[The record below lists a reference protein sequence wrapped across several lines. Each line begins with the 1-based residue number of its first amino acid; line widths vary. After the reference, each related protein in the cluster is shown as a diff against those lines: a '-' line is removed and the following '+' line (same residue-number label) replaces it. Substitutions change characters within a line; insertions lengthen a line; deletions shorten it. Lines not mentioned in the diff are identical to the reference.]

1 MRPAAPFGSR
11 KLCLVLVLATFAISR
26 CIYYWMGVRFD
37 PENLDFYWQII
48 DPALLSGDLWRSLFY
63 LRAQLPGFN
72 FYLGSMMH
80 LFPGHLTA
88 AFHATYLLL
97 GLVLGICLFLLLDR
111 LRLSRPVALLITV
124 TCIVSPVTVLYE
136 NWLFYEYPLA
146 VLFCVSALFLHRY
159 ASSHHRLDGI
169 VFFTSL
175 LLIALLRVI
184 YHFLWFWIIV
194 AVLVYV
200 LPKCRRR
207 TLLCAAAPGAVLS
220 LVYLK
225 SLILFGLFLPGS
237 DVYGA
242 INLAYMTRFTLPQE
256 ALASM
261 VAKGAVSPILLHDFE
276 DEELLQA
283 VPLPPKTGIPIL
295 DQRLKSNGNINM
307 DSLWMEAVGRQL
319 HKDGLALLRA
329 HPEAT
334 LETISGSVGLY
345 FLPADAG
352 FPFVSGP
359 SANRELLS
367 PFLKVF
373 DLVVSGKDPSNDYA
387 FFSYLTIPILL
398 GFGFWRS
405 RRWLKTALPNHA
417 RQSTAAQPS
426 GCDVQNE
433 NSSTEPRASARGPI
447 GGFGQQTELGFVPR
461 WLRRAVRRPRGN
473 PLDLTIV
480 FAFGNIAYLSA
491 VVVFTVYMDQNRYR
505 FEVFPLFVVLL
516 GALIGFA
523 TSRCRA
529 LWSARKKSETD

>member
-1 MRPAAPFGSR
+1 MRPEVLFSSR
-11 KLCLVLVLATFAISR
+11 KLCLFLVLAIFVGSR

-48 DPALLSGDLWRSLFY
+48 DPVLLRDDLWRSLFY

-72 FYLGSMMH
+72 LYLGSMIL
-80 LFPGHLTA
+80 LFPSHLTA
-88 AFHATYLLL
+88 AFHVTYLVL
-97 GLVLGICLFLLLDR
+97 GLVLSICLFLLLDR
-111 LRLSRPVALLITV
+111 LRLSRLVALLITV
-124 TCIVSPVTVLYE
+124 VCIMSPVTVLYE

-146 VLFCVSALFLHRY
+146 VLFCVAALFLHRY

-175 LLIALLRVI
+175 VLIALLRVI
-184 YHFLWFWIIV
+184 YHLLWFWMIV

-207 TLLCAAAPGAVLS
+207 TFLCAAAPGAVLS
-220 LVYLK
+220 LIYLK
-225 SLILFGLFLPGS
+225 SVILFGLFVPGT

-242 INLAYMTRFTLPQE
+242 INLAYLTAFSLPQE
-256 ALASM
+256 TLAGM
-261 VAKGAVSPILLHDFE
+261 ADEGAISPILLHE
-276 DEELLQA
+276 LEEEELVHV

-295 DQRLKSNGNINM
+295 DQRLKSTGTVNM
-307 DSLWMEAVGRQL
+307 DSLWMAAAGRQI

-334 LETISGSVGLY
+334 LETIEGSVGRY

-359 SANRELLS
+359 CANREILS

-373 DLVVSGKDPSNDYA
+373 DLLVSGKDPGGDSA
-387 FFSYLTIPILL
+387 FLSYLMIPILL
-398 GFGFWRS
+398 CFGLWRS
-405 RRWLKTALPNHA
+405 ARWLKTGLPN
-417 RQSTAAQPS
+417 TVAQLS

-433 NSSTEPRASARGPI
+433 NASPEPRALLSASEPA
-447 GGFGQQTELGFVPR
+447 GGSNGGHGQQKDFGFFPR
-461 WLRRAVRRPRGN
+461 WLRRVIRRPHGDA
-473 PLDLTIV
+473 LDLTIV

-505 FEVFPLFVVLL
+505 FEVFPLLVVLL
-516 GALIGFA
+516 GALIAFA
-523 TSRCRA
+523 TCRFRD
-529 LWSARKKSETD
+529 WRSARKNSDT